1 MKRVDVGSC
10 WLKGCCSSSS
20 SLDDSGGI
28 SVYSPSPSMMRVM
41 RRRHHKDGN
50 LQLPEISLKS
60 PIVRPYVR
68 SKMPRLRWTPDLHQC
83 FVHAVERL
91 GGEDRATPKMVLQIM
106 DVKGL
111 TISHVKSHLQMY
123 RSTKH
128 EQMIQEAATASRRN
142 EKVLELMNCPQNQQ
156 FKDQVRPYN
165 LGLGIEGMPSCT
177 IYRQP
182 QWNGNKVSNQLSY
195 GELTNKGSEQRS
207 STSYIIFKD
216 LLKSCTI
223 PENREKVNVGQHGG
237 ADWKCN
243 HQKLVKLG
251 DHSQASD
258 CSICRSLKSKVSQKM
273 SRHGKA
279 ETLGLN
285 DVSLELSLA

>member
-1 MKRVDVGSC
+1 
-10 WLKGCCSSSS
+10 
-20 SLDDSGGI
+20 
-28 SVYSPSPSMMRVM
+28 MMRVM
-41 RRRHHKDGN
+41 RRCHHKDDN

-128 EQMIQEAATASRRN
+128 EQMIQVTEAATASRRN
-142 EKVLELMNCPQNQQ
+142 EKVSELMNCPQNQQ

-177 IYRQP
+177 IFRQP
-182 QWNGNKVSNQLSY
+182 QWVSVLQ
-195 GELTNKGSEQRS
+195 
-207 STSYIIFKD
+207 
-216 LLKSCTI
+216 
-223 PENREKVNVGQHGG
+223 ENREKLNVGQHGG

-243 HQKLVKLG
+243 HQRLVHLG

-258 CSICRSLKSKVSQKM
+258 CSILRSLNSKLSQKM
-273 SRHGKA
+273 SRHGKT
-279 ETLGLN
+279 EGLN
-285 DVSLELSLA
+285 DVSLELTLA